1 MVMGEFEEM
10 ARAAAQQKAAK
21 RQEDKARREEA
32 QREAEAQ
39 RHADEQMVNQHILP
53 VLREAK
59 KDLDREGTQC
69 AANFNRSPP
78 TFAMSLVIGHRN
90 TPAVS
95 RRQPEITVQPVA
107 GGFTIRV
114 TSENAPEANWRS
126 GAEDFRANF
135 KKAFQDAL
143 NRWHGLGAY
152 H

>member
-1 MVMGEFEEM
+1 MGEFEEM

-21 RQEDKARREEA
+21 LQEDKARREGA
-32 QREAEAQ
+32 QREAEAERQ
-39 RHADEQMVNQHILP
+39 ADEQVVNQHVLP

-69 AANFNRSPP
+69 AADFARSPP
-78 TFAMSLVIGHRN
+78 TFAMTLVIGHRN
-90 TPAVS
+90 TRAVG
-95 RRQPEITVQPVA
+95 RRQSEITVRLVA
-107 GGFTIRV
+107 GGFSISV
-114 TSENAPEANWRS
+114 TSENGPEANWRS

-152 H
+152 Q